1 MARDAVCR
9 AVLHHIERAGV
20 TLAYPKLDMYHAE
33 MPVRHLQHHAEGD
46 RAKLLAGIDI
56 FAQTLTDAER
66 QTLAHEIAPRRF
78 PAGTHIMRA
87 GEPGASMF
95 VLAEGL
101 LEVSAQIGSERVRL
115 ALSKP
120 GQFVGEMGLLTGEPR
135 SADVVSATESL
146 AYEITREHLPP
157 LFEARPELIE
167 AIGVVVA
174 ERRQGTEKPLAEHA
188 STPAADARG
197 ARHQLVRTMR
207 LFFGRVFERPAA
219 SGGQ

>member
-1 MARDAVCR
+1 M
-9 AVLHHIERAGV
+9 H
-20 TLAYPKLDMYHAE
+20 
-33 MPVRHLQHHAEGD
+33 
-46 RAKLLAGIDI
+46 
-56 FAQTLTDAER
+56 
-66 QTLAHEIAPRRF
+66 
-78 PAGTHIMRA
+78 A

-115 ALSKP
+115 AFSKP
-120 GQFVGEMGLLTGEPR
+120 GQFVGEMSLLTGEPR

-146 AYEITREHLPP
+146 AYEITREHLLP

-174 ERRQGTEKPLAEHA
+174 ERRQGTEKRLAESA
-188 STPAADARG
+188 SAPAADARG
-197 ARHQLVRTMR
+197 ARHQLVHKMR